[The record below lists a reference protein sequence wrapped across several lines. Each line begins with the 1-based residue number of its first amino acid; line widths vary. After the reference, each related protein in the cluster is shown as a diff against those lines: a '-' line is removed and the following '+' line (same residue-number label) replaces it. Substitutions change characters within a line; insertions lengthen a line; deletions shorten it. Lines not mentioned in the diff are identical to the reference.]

1 MPWETPPP
9 AWTDA
14 DENAYQQR
22 HKSELAEAAERQR
35 ITALARGFVAE
46 ARQQSALASK
56 RGHRGD
62 DVTARVLAA
71 GADEVEKNARWPV
84 HRVINSAMW
93 VGKYQNLRAHLSY
106 QGKTTILPD

>member
-1 MPWETPPP
+1 MAWESPGKPWTAE
-9 AWTDA
+9 
-14 DENAYQQR
+14 DEAGFQER
-22 HKSELAEAAERQR
+22 HKEELAEQAERVRITTLARQFSAEARQHAEAAE
-35 ITALARGFVAE
+35 
-46 ARQQSALASK
+46 K
-56 RGHRGD
+56 RGQRGD

-93 VGKYQNLRAHLSY
+93 VGKYQNLRVHLSY